1 MTQGIR
7 IGGTTLGQG
16 LQRVIATGV
25 TGTSA
30 GSVTVANF
38 DSSGKSYIISN
49 EAGLGVRS
57 GGTSTVNSIT
67 ALFSFNN
74 SSKVLS
80 WTFPSVNVNPAFSS
94 AVGIGTPTNVSTAYI
109 VIQEGGASPGNRF
122 GAEVNNPD
130 GSLNVDDR
138 FPVLA
143 VVYENTITTA
153 YSRPQGSGTPITYA
167 GSSAYA
173 LNQGAYTQFFAGVPF
188 FAYPSSQMPFPNVDF
203 NVNTFVPFFG
213 PQQSG
218 LTTSQSVSQGFQIA
232 HSGANINPPYNVAGT
247 FSIKNVSVAVHN
259 LGRLTTPN
267 QGVAF
272 FNSSGQGVWN
282 SSVKT
287 MRILAH
293 HTESNIL
300 NLNVNS
306 YVDITHEA
314 TSAPYFY
321 INSTYARLNK
331 IVRVSQFE
339 INVAAPSLVR
349 INSTT
354 TRLFWSQYLVNRV
367 NNAYR
372 PGAFW
377 NAAAQTNVASTTTP
391 IQIDCII
398 GEILDPTT

>member
-1 MTQGIR
+1 MTQGIQ

-16 LQRVIATGV
+16 LQRVIATGI
-25 TGTSA
+25 TGLSA
-30 GSVTVANF
+30 GSVSVPDF

-57 GGTSTVNSIT
+57 GGTNTVNSIT

-94 AVGIGTPTNVSTAYI
+94 TVGVGTPTNVSTAYI
-109 VIQEGGASPGNRF
+109 LIQEGGASPGNRF
-122 GAEVNNPD
+122 GAEINNPD

-138 FPVLA
+138 YPVLS
-143 VVYENTITTA
+143 VVYQDSTTTA
-153 YSRPQGSGTPITYA
+153 YSSPQGAGMPITFG

-173 LNQGAYTQFFAGVPF
+173 INLGQQTQFFAGIPF
-188 FAYPSSQMPFPNVDF
+188 FSYPSSQMPFPSVDF
-203 NVNTFVPFFG
+203 NINTFVPFFG
-213 PQQSG
+213 PSEIG

-232 HSGANINPPYNVAGT
+232 HSGANINPPYNVAST
-247 FSIKNVSVAVHN
+247 FTVKKASVAVYN
-259 LGRLTTPN
+259 PGRLITPT
-267 QGVAF
+267 QGIAF
-272 FNSSGQGVWN
+272 FNESGQGMWN

-306 YVDITHEA
+306 FVDITHEA
-314 TSAPYFY
+314 TTQPYFY
-321 INSTYARLNK
+321 INSTYARLVK
-331 IVRVSQFE
+331 LVRVSQFQ

-354 TRLFWSQYLVNRV
+354 TRLFWAQYLVNRI
-367 NNAYR
+367 NNSAR
-372 PGAFW
+372 PGAFYL
-377 NAAAQTNVASTTTP
+377 ASAQTNVASTTTP
-391 IQIDCII
+391 IRIDCII